1 MSGQPEESAAVELV
15 NDRTAIDSV
24 EARLLAAVDR
34 FGYSQA
40 SRFAIRLATEEALM
54 NAFNH
59 GHKGLPATTP
69 VRLEFTV
76 SPRRVVVVVEDRGA
90 GFDPGAVAD
99 PTCDENLECPTGR
112 GLMLM
117 RAYAT
122 EVRHN
127 ATGNRVELVYE
138 RPDGG
143 G

>member
-1 MSGQPEESAAVELV
+1 MPGQPEESGSVELV
-15 NDRTAIDSV
+15 NDRAAIDSA

-54 NAFNH
+54 NAFHH
-59 GHKGLPATTP
+59 GHRGLPETTP
-69 VRLEFTV
+69 VRVEFTV
-76 SPRRVVVVVEDRGA
+76 SPDRVVVVVEDRGP
-90 GFDPGAVAD
+90 GFDPGVVAD
-99 PTCDENLECPTGR
+99 PTADENLESPTGR

-122 EVRHN
+122 AVRHN

-138 RPDGG
+138 RPAGG